1 MPRKIWFT
9 LHLFFADA
17 RKSIF
22 NRTRTFNFHFKM
34 KRTLRILP
42 LLVLFGLAQ
51 ETNRAHATFSAFT
64 IGNHSGHVF
73 KVDSI
78 SSEGICATAK
88 SW

>member
-1 MPRKIWFT
+1 
-9 LHLFFADA
+9 
-17 RKSIF
+17 
-22 NRTRTFNFHFKM
+22 M

-42 LLVLFGLAQ
+42 LLVLFGLTVQIGLAQ

-64 IGNHSGHVF
+64 IGKNSGHIF